1 VRRVVGAGL
10 VVLDAACAAAALLAA
25 WGTWCARAPEL
36 QADVSVSLRGLWG
49 LNPWMPPGVACALA
63 WVAAMHREGLHDPAR
78 LEDSVRIARGTTRA
92 ALWVSAFVIGASFL
106 IGARSEGRVLVGALL
121 IEGWVLVL
129 VARLLVFRL
138 VLRLPRPPVLSR
150 AAIVGVDE
158 DARALGERML
168 RDARH
173 GTRFVG
179 YVDPEDGT
187 VRPAVDPAAVLGTT
201 RALVALTNREDLDT
215 LVVAARSLPRDE
227 ALRLAVDAER
237 LGLRVLQA
245 PFGWGVV
252 SPRVGVAR
260 VGDVELVELA
270 IREGG
275 GAERSKRAFDV
286 GAVVVVGLMLAPV
299 LVLVALAVRLH
310 DGGPAL
316 YVSRRVGRGGRAFDF
331 YKFRT
336 MRVGADRERSALAPR
351 NESDGRL
358 FKVRD
363 DPRVTPLGR
372 VLRRSSVD
380 ELPQLFNVLR
390 GDMHLVGPR
399 PLPEEDLVGLEH
411 DPELQF
417 WFEQRHRVRP
427 GITGPWQVSGRA
439 ELGFAEMVRHDIR
452 YIQDWSPWRDLLL
465 LLKTVPAVLRGRGAR

>member
-1 VRRVVGAGL
+1 VRRRVGAAL
-10 VVLDAACAAAALLAA
+10 AVLDAGCVSLALL
-25 WGTWCARAPEL
+25 RAG
-36 QADVSVSLRGLWG
+36 AHGSGG
-49 LNPWMPPGVACALA
+49 ALNPWVQGDGGTPWLAAGACVLV
-63 WVAAMHREGLHDPAR
+63 WVGAMHREGLHDPAR

-92 ALWVSAFVIGASFL
+92 AAVAAGFVLAAYFALGAGAAARGFVLALLLQGWAFV
-106 IGARSEGRVLVGALL
+106 LL
-121 IEGWVLVL
+121 
-129 VARLLVFRL
+129 ARLLAFRL
-138 VLRLPRPPVLSR
+138 VLRLPRPPALAR

-158 DARALGERML
+158 DARTMGERML

-173 GTRFVG
+173 GIRLVG
-179 YVDPEDGT
+179 YVDPHAADDGA
-187 VRPAVDPAAVLGTT
+187 RPMPGGVDPARVLGTT
-201 RALVALTNREDLDT
+201 RALVQLTNREDLDT
-215 LVVAARSLPRDE
+215 LVIATRSLPREE

-260 VGDVELVELA
+260 LGGVELVELA
-270 IREGG
+270 VRGDGG
-275 GAERSKRAFDV
+275 VERAKRAFDV
-286 GAVVVVGLMLAPV
+286 LAAVLGGV
-299 LVLVALAVRLH
+299 LVAPLLALAALAVRLQ
-310 DGGPAL
+310 DGGPVL

-331 YKFRT
+331 YKLRT
-336 MRVGADRERSALAPR
+336 MRVGADRERAGLAAR

-372 VLRRSSVD
+372 WLRVSSVD
-380 ELPQLFNVLR
+380 ELPQLFNVLK

-399 PLPEEDLVGLEH
+399 PLPEEDLVGLER

-427 GITGPWQVSGRA
+427 GITGPWQVSGRS

-452 YIQDWSPWRDLLL
+452 YIQDWSPWLDLLV
-465 LLKTVPAVLRGRGAR
+465 LLKTIPAVLRGRGAR